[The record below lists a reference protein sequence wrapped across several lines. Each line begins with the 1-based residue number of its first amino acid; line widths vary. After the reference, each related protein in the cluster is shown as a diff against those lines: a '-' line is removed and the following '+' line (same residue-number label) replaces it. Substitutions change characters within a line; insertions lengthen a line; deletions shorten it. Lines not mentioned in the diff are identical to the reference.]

1 MKLKTK
7 RSVTFLSLILM
18 IISLFSSTNI
28 ARAEGFSVAAK
39 AAFSVDFDSE
49 KVLYNQNAD
58 TPMGIA
64 SITKILSLYV
74 IYNQI
79 EEGNISWETPV
90 PISETTAALS
100 VAPDLSNVPLLQ
112 EETYTVRELVEAAVI
127 QSGNA
132 AIVALGELVAGD
144 EPAFVDMMKE
154 QLASWNITDGKIV
167 NSSGLNNSFLGDNI
181 YPGSSKDDENEL
193 SARDVA
199 IVAYHLIKDYPEILE
214 ISKTTSKMF
223 GEDTNSPV
231 EMVNWNWML
240 PGFLSEKDGV
250 DGLKTGTTD
259 FAGACFVGTM
269 MKDGQRIITVVLNAT
284 NHDEDPAARFTETS
298 RLMDYSYDAWSL
310 EEIPTANQEV
320 PKLAE
325 VAVQDGKEET
335 VSVSLKDNVQLWVNQ
350 DFDQTNLTI
359 TPTVD
364 QSITAPLAKG
374 TSVGTAAIT
383 LTDDELGYLQ
393 DEKITTTEIVTN
405 QEVEKANIFVLGWR
419 KVSNFFQNLF

>member
-144 EPAFVDMMKE
+144 EPAFVDTMKE

-284 NHDEDPAARFTETS
+284 NHDENPAARFTETS

-374 TSVGTAAIT
+374 TSVGTAAIA

-393 DEKITTTEIVTN
+393 DKKITTTEIVTN

>member
-64 SITKILSLYV
+64 SVTKILSLYV

-374 TSVGTAAIT
+374 TSVGTAAIA

>member
-320 PKLAE
+320 PELAE

-374 TSVGTAAIT
+374 TSVGTAAIA